1 METLASVPTDRE
13 SVRQRWAD
21 NNFRRY
27 LGIDPMQIRNHT
39 TGHGDLH
46 WTHLAKT
53 SVVIFDW
60 ENSMCGCAW
69 SATDA
74 SPRSCRPAPSPSTNR
89 TNTDPRRP
97 RTVHQPNNTR
107 IPGGRNAGAD
117 ALGREPD
124 PAEWL
129 FFLDNDA
136 PLPRTDASSPGS
148 SPKPSSTP
156 GPHTYS
162 PDWPARTT

>member
-1 METLASVPTDRE
+1 
-13 SVRQRWAD
+13 
-21 NNFRRY
+21 
-27 LGIDPMQIRNHT
+27 
-39 TGHGDLH
+39 
-46 WTHLAKT
+46 
-53 SVVIFDW
+53 
-60 ENSMCGCAW
+60 MCGCAW

-74 SPRSCRPAPSPSTNR
+74 SPRSCRPAPSPSTNG

-97 RTVHQPNNTR
+97 RTVHQSNSNNTG
-107 IPGGRNAGAD
+107 IIGGRNAGAD

-136 PLPRTDASSPGS
+136 PLPPHRRVLARLIAQAQQH
-148 SPKPSSTP
+148 P

>member
-1 METLASVPTDRE
+1 MVGNGCEPQIVPPGALT
-13 SVRQRWAD
+13 V
-21 NNFRRY
+21 
-27 LGIDPMQIRNHT
+27 
-39 TGHGDLH
+39 
-46 WTHLAKT
+46 HL
-53 SVVIFDW
+53 
-60 ENSMCGCAW
+60 
-69 SATDA
+69 
-74 SPRSCRPAPSPSTNR
+74 
-89 TNTDPRRP
+89 RRP
-97 RTVHQPNNTR
+97 RTVVHQPNNTR

>member
-1 METLASVPTDRE
+1 MPTDCE

-46 WTHLAKT
+46 WTHLTKT

-69 SATDA
+69 SRNGCEPQTVPPGAL
-74 SPRSCRPAPSPSTNR
+74 
-89 TNTDPRRP
+89 
-97 RTVHQPNNTR
+97 TVHQPNNTR

-162 PDWPARTT
+162 RDWPTRTT